1 MKVIPGKH
9 CHELIDAIHNALD
22 KPAAVKETRKMLEHK
37 GLSKA
42 IDMFDRHHDS
52 LHSFA
57 AFPKEHWR
65 RLRTTNMMERM
76 NMELKRR
83 TKKIGAFPNDA
94 SLLRLT
100 VSLLMDIDEE
110 WITGRRYLSMEAMT
124 ERREGYTV

>member
-1 MKVIPGKH
+1 MKVIAGKH
-9 CHELIDAIHNALD
+9 WHELIDALHNALD
-22 KPAAVKETRKMLEHK
+22 KPAAVKETGKMLELK

-65 RLRTTNMMERM
+65 RLRATNMMERM
-76 NMELKRR
+76 NLELKRR
-83 TKKIGAFPNDA
+83 TKKTGAFPNVP

-100 VSLLMDIDEE
+100 VSLSMDIDEE
-110 WITGRRYLSMEAMT
+110 WITGRRYLNMEAMKK
-124 ERREGYTV
+124 RQEGYTV